1 MTKRDLINAVK
12 YNDLLYKL
20 YYYFGSVFLSILGRF
35 VRQKPN
41 LIVFSSFGGRKY
53 DDSPRCI
60 FEVMSK
66 DKRFNDFTF
75 LWAFGNPENFDIP
88 NAQKVKCDTFAYYI
102 ALLSAKVWVTNSTM
116 ERGLSFKPNR
126 IFNINTWHGTPIK
139 LMGTDI
145 NKENTSFGSLSAE
158 CHDDIMLAQGNY
170 DVEVFSRAFG
180 IPKERFRV
188 IGLPRNDELVHGN
201 TEKNRARIRE
211 KLGIPKTKKVILYA
225 PTFREYDKD
234 SIGNCKLTVPFNL
247 DKWKEKLGQ
256 QYVLL
261 FRAHYEVVKVLGVK
275 DDTFIRNVS
284 SYDNLNELM
293 IVSDL
298 LISDYSSIFFDYSI
312 QNKPMLCF
320 AYDYD
325 KYSIFRGMYFD
336 IREKIQNFIDEDS
349 LIEELLNLDDS
360 KHLENTRKFREEF
373 IESYGDA
380 SQQAVELIYENYVGN
395 KVE

>member
-12 YNDLLYKL
+12 YNGLLYRL
-20 YYYFGSVFLSILGRF
+20 YYYLGSVSLRILGRF
-35 VRQKPN
+35 VKQNSK

-60 FEVMSK
+60 FEAMSK
-66 DKRFNDFTF
+66 DKRFSDFTF
-75 LWAFGNPENFDIP
+75 MWALGNPDNFEIP
-88 NAQKVKCDTFAYYI
+88 NAQKVKCDTFAYYRE
-102 ALLSAKVWVTNSTM
+102 LLSAKVWVTNSTM
-116 ERGLSFKPNR
+116 ERGLSFKPKR

-139 LMGTDI
+139 LMGSDI
-145 NKENTSFGSLSAE
+145 NKDNISFGSLSAE
-158 CHDDIMLAQGNY
+158 CHDDIMLAQGYY
-170 DVEVFSRAFG
+170 DVEVFSRAFK

-201 TEKNRARIRE
+201 NENNRARIRE

-247 DKWKEKLGQ
+247 DKWKEKLEN

-261 FRAHYEVVKVLGVK
+261 FRAHYEVVKVLGIK

-284 SYDNLNELM
+284 SYDNLNDLM

-312 QNKPMLCF
+312 QDKPMLCF

-325 KYSIFRGMYFD
+325 KYNKARGMYFD
-336 IREKIQNFIDEDS
+336 IREKIPNFIDEDS

-360 KHLENTRKFREEF
+360 NHLESTRIFRNGF
-373 IESYGDA
+373 IESYGNA
-380 SQQAVELIYENYVGN
+380 SQQAVELIYE
-395 KVE
+395 KISRK